1 MSAHP
6 EIEFLPLDTV
16 EYTVPTKPE
25 IEYLTPISKN
35 TVVTQNTIEYITI
48 HDESGR
54 IPEISTSRTLTP
66 TDNENK
72 TFYCKVDHERTKALE
87 QTMTERKLSFSAN
100 SPPDIPR

>member
-16 EYTVPTKPE
+16 EYTVPMKPE
-25 IEYLTPISKN
+25 IEYLTPITKN
-35 TVVTQNTIEYITI
+35 SVVTENTIEYITI

-54 IPEISTSRTLTP
+54 IPEISAARTP
-66 TDNENK
+66 TPTGDENK
-72 TFYCKVDHERTKALE
+72 TFYCKVDHERTKALV

>member
-16 EYTVPTKPE
+16 EYIVPTKPE
-25 IEYLTPISKN
+25 TEYLTPISKN
-35 TVVTQNTIEYITI
+35 TVVTQNTIEYIAI
-48 HDESGR
+48 HEESGR

-66 TDNENK
+66 TYNENK

-100 SPPDIPR
+100 SDIPR